1 MTIQY
6 FSFPNPLVKFSW
18 GQVGWVL
25 QVAIEPSSDEDA
37 WEEEGEGEEGEEE
50 EEKEHDPPVT
60 SSGSGKVKES
70 EVEGLTE
77 QSVEPME
84 VGKNENTGKTPKM
97 PETPQTPETPAPS
110 GNVPDKVGAGLPT
123 ETPASVATTVS
134 APSGVPAAGPGPWT
148 LTRHV
153 VFSKSFFINIYMS

>member
-1 MTIQY
+1 M
-6 FSFPNPLVKFSW
+6 
-18 GQVGWVL
+18 
-25 QVAIEPSSDEDA
+25 
-37 WEEEGEGEEGEEE
+37 
-50 EEKEHDPPVT
+50 T

-123 ETPASVATTVS
+123 ETPVSVATTVS

-153 VFSKSFFINIYMS
+153 VFSKSFFINIYVIAYIFFFVPASKQLCTFGTLVNMANSTK